1 MSEHALPSEVC
12 DSPFEWPGS
21 WEAIARRGP
30 RPATRLRLWPSD
42 AFHPG
47 GGLGSGGLSL
57 GGAAEGAAAVVDGL
71 DSETIRGAAGSRGA
85 GSAPLGP
92 AYPASAARRKSTAP
106 EADGPAH
113 SYP

>member
-30 RPATRLRLWPSD
+30 RPATRLQLWPSD

-47 GGLGSGGLSL
+47 GGLGSGGLSFV
-57 GGAAEGAAAVVDGL
+57 GAAESAAAVVGAVGL
-71 DSETIRGAAGSRGA
+71 RTNRGA
-85 GSAPLGP
+85 GGNRAAGWVDTR
-92 AYPASAARRKSTAP
+92 ATQPASEAR
-106 EADGPAH
+106 
-113 SYP
+113 